1 MRSDRTRA
9 ASVRP
14 RALGPWGPTAEAH
27 RAQAPHLIAPAG
39 GQCRRPWRP
48 LGDGARAME
57 GLGPWPWPTHARA
70 RPPDSAV
77 HLDQRQRRPQARGLW
92 APRGDSP
99 PHGRHRRAQ
108 VQMQALDNRR
118 MDRPPPRGPPRL
130 VGRSPAAPH
139 PGRAPHEASTP
150 ISRDD
155 LGLEP
160 RGDALESPPSGG
172 EAHQGPAAVPHLG
185 WRRADGPAPVRYT
198 TEPRHL
204 TSMWL
209 K

>member
-48 LGDGARAME
+48 LWDGARAME
-57 GLGPWPWPTHARA
+57 GLGPWPWPTHARV
-70 RPPDSAV
+70 RPPDRVV

-118 MDRPPPRGPPRL
+118 RDRPPPRGPPQL
-130 VGRSPAAPH
+130 AGRSPAAPY

-160 RGDALESPPSGG
+160 RGGALESPHPGGRRTRGLRRRPTSGG
-172 EAHQGPAAVPHLG
+172 VVPTDPHPCGTRPSHVISLQCG
-185 WRRADGPAPVRYT
+185 
-198 TEPRHL
+198 
-204 TSMWL
+204 
-209 K
+209 